1 MYKFMLDIENLV
13 QQQAFL
19 GATDMVEQVLE
30 VTSYEEMLRAENTI
44 EAKSRIENIE
54 EFKTVTQDFEKVNED
69 ASLVNFLTDLALIS
83 DIDNM
88 DEVEEMEKIT
98 LMTLHSAK
106 GLEFPVVFLIG
117 MEENLFPHSRSMD
130 DPDEMEE
137 ERRLAYVGITRAE
150 KELYI
155 THAVS
160 RQMYGRYMNNLRS
173 RFIDEMPAYLIDG
186 INDEPSGNFTRPF
199 EKGLFQSRRVGKE
212 SGRPRR
218 VAKRTITSGAEKANW
233 EVGEKVVHKKWGT
246 GTIVTVTGS
255 GDDMELKIAFSSPTG
270 IKHLL
275 AKYAPITKQKG
286 GA

>member
-1 MYKFMLDIENLV
+1 MDNESN
-13 QQQAFL
+13 QES
-19 GATDMVEQVLE
+19 T
-30 VTSYEEMLRAENTI
+30 
-44 EAKSRIENIE
+44 
-54 EFKTVTQDFEKVNED
+54 EKV
-69 ASLVNFLTDLALIS
+69 
-83 DIDNM
+83 
-88 DEVEEMEKIT
+88 T

-186 INDEPSGNFTRPF
+186 INDEPSGNFT
-199 EKGLFQSRRVGKE
+199 
-212 SGRPRR
+212 
-218 VAKRTITSGAEKANW
+218 
-233 EVGEKVVHKKWGT
+233 
-246 GTIVTVTGS
+246 
-255 GDDMELKIAFSSPTG
+255 
-270 IKHLL
+270 
-275 AKYAPITKQKG
+275 
-286 GA
+286 